1 MEGQFHSKTTE
12 AANLSVKDIFFKYIR
27 FLPLVF
33 LSVAL
38 AFIGAFLYLRYATP
52 IYSSSGALIIK
63 GENSSGGGSGDRFS
77 QLFILDNSMNLQN
90 EMELLRSR
98 QLMEEVVKGLNLNY
112 TYHAIG
118 KITELHLYQ
127 NEPFNVVTYSINDSS
142 SAFRLNLEVL
152 DDNRLRINGEKTV
165 IFGEVFTNSNGTF
178 QFIKKPGSGMI
189 NRYTIDWQPTRSV
202 AGALASKVVVYPKGP
217 TGILNIS
224 LESTHPRL
232 ASDVINRLMREYQKA
247 TINDKNETKRQT
259 IDFIDG
265 RLKVISKELDSVN
278 YSLLRYQEANN
289 LINSES
295 LSASFFSRIENNE
308 KEIMDHNVQINVA
321 EMIEDYLRNLNHAY
335 ELVPSTLGLADG
347 TLSTMISA
355 FNVAQLERKAL
366 IDANIPQTNT
376 RVKQKED
383 QVERLRINILESL
396 YNLKKFH
403 AAAITRLERNT
414 AETKTKMEVLPL
426 KEQNMLEIKKQQQM
440 KQGIYNFLM
449 EKREDIA
456 MSLAGTISNIKVVEE
471 AYPNQTPV
479 SPNRKSIYMVAI
491 IVGLAIPALI
501 IFISEILNDKVN
513 SRYDIEKTTTVP
525 IIAEIGHSHGGE
537 TLAVRANNRSMVAE
551 QFRIMRSN
559 LQYVLANIPKPV
571 LMVTSSFSGEGK
583 SFISTNLGAVMSLAN
598 KKTII
603 LEFDIRKPKIL
614 SGLGIS
620 KKPGLTNYLL
630 GKISFDEL
638 PIEVADYENLYVLPC
653 GPVPPN
659 PSELL
664 LDSRIKELFFY
675 LKENFD
681 VIVIDTAPV
690 GMVSDA
696 MTLSQFA
703 DATLYL
709 VRQRYTQK
717 KQLGLVDELAREK
730 KLPKVSIVLND
741 VKARAGY
748 GYYGYGR
755 YGYGYGSVYGN
766 GNGNGYFEDEAPAS
780 SFMKRWF
787 GWADIKKW
795 KQKNHKKIK
804 I

>member
-1 MEGQFHSKTTE
+1 MEGQFQSKTTE

-38 AFIGAFLYLRYATP
+38 AFMGAYVYLRYATP
-52 IYSSSGALIIK
+52 VYSSSGALIIK
-63 GENSSGGGSGDRFS
+63 GDNGSVGGNGDKFS
-77 QLFILDNSMNLQN
+77 QLFVLDNSLNLQN

-98 QLMEEVVKGLNLNY
+98 QLMEEVVKGLNLNF

-118 KITELHLYQ
+118 NISELHLYK
-127 NEPFNVVTYSINDSS
+127 NEPLSVEAYRINDSS
-142 SAFRLNLEVL
+142 SAFRLDLEVI
-152 DDNRLRINGEKTV
+152 DESRVKVNGDKAV
-165 IFGEVFTNSNGTF
+165 AFGQLFTNNYGSFRFVRNNDGL
-178 QFIKKPGSGMI
+178 IK
-189 NRYTIDWQPTRSV
+189 RYTIDWQPTRSI
-202 AGALASKVVVYPKGP
+202 AGVLASKIVVYPKGP

-224 LESTHPRL
+224 MESTHPKL
-232 ASDVINRLMREYQKA
+232 AADVINRLMREYKIA
-247 TINDKNETKRQT
+247 TISDKNETKRLT

-265 RLKVISKELDSVN
+265 RLKVISRELDSVN

-295 LSASFFSRIENNE
+295 LSASLFSRIESNDQN
-308 KEIMDHNVQINVA
+308 IMDQRVQINVA
-321 EMIEDYLRNLNHAY
+321 EMIEAYLRDLNHAF

-347 TLSTMISA
+347 TLGTMISA
-355 FNVAQLERKAL
+355 YNVAQLDRKAL
-366 IDANIPQTNT
+366 IDANIPVTNA

-383 QVERLRINILESL
+383 QIERLRINILESL
-396 YNLKKFH
+396 DNLKKFH
-403 AAAITRLERNT
+403 TAAIARLDRNT
-414 AETKTKMEVLPL
+414 SETRSKMESLPL
-426 KEQNMLEIKKQQQM
+426 KEQGLLEIKKQQQM

-471 AYPNQTPV
+471 AFPNQTPV
-479 SPNRKSIYMVAI
+479 SPNRKNIYLIAI
-491 IVGLAIPALI
+491 VVGLAIPALI
-501 IFISEILNDKVN
+501 IFVSEMLNDKVN
-513 SRYDIEKTTTVP
+513 SRYDIEKAVLVP
-525 IIAEIGHSHGGE
+525 VIAEIGHSQGGE

-614 SGLGIS
+614 SGLGMP

-638 PIEVADYENLYVLPC
+638 PIEVAGYDNLYVLPC

-664 LDSRIKELFFY
+664 LDTRIKELFFY
-675 LKENFD
+675 LKQNFD

-696 MTLSQFA
+696 MTLSEFA

-709 VRQRYTQK
+709 VRQRYTLK
-717 KQLGLVDELAREK
+717 KQLGLADELAREK
-730 KLPKVSIVLND
+730 KLPKVNIVLND

-766 GNGNGYFEDEAPAS
+766 GNGYFEDEVPTS
-780 SFMKRWF
+780 TFMKRWF
-787 GWADIKKW
+787 GWADMKKW
-795 KQKNHKKIK
+795 KKNHKKIK
-804 I
+804 V